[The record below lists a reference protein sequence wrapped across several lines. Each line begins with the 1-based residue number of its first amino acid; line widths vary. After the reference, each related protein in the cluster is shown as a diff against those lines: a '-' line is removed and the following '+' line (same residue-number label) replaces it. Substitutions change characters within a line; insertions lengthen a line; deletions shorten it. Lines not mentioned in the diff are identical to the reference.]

1 MGVDCFVYLPRMSM
15 RFDLNARG
23 NYMGYQSG
31 EEAVCDGRDRSRPGG
46 EAAGLNEREKQ
57 FADSIQRR
65 RLGSYIKFDYVS

>member
-46 EAAGLNEREKQ
+46 EAAGLNESERE
-57 FADSIQRR
+57 AIC
-65 RLGSYIKFDYVS
+65 RLHPEEAAGQLYRV